1 MRRVIYIMG
10 FPEYLTNL
18 SLSKIGYLMAVTG
31 WKYLI
36 HNQHLISFYFP
47 LTKLYTLNSTV
58 CKLYNIYA
66 YSITLLK
73 VCFLVFWG
81 LLFLFFFSYRI
92 CFSLAIKQTCFKCV
106 LINFCSFR
114 VEVTAL
120 LLLTYHFLR
129 SVAEWNIF
137 VRIKW

>member
-47 LTKLYTLNSTV
+47 LWPNYTN
-58 CKLYNIYA
+58 KIQQYA
-66 YSITLLK
+66 NFTIFTLIQL
-73 VCFLVFWG
+73 
-81 LLFLFFFSYRI
+81 
-92 CFSLAIKQTCFKCV
+92 
-106 LINFCSFR
+106 
-114 VEVTAL
+114 
-120 LLLTYHFLR
+120 HFLR
-129 SVAEWNIF
+129 FAL
-137 VRIKW
+137 